1 MSRTYRR
8 KKGYRPYDS
17 AHYKDECLHNW
28 FDGWCNDEE
37 RFERN
42 KLEFHMDGKW
52 DSGRWK
58 NIKWHT
64 NYVRR
69 AQKRMDL
76 VKVYKAHDYDDLDIY
91 PRIHDYKHLIWVYF

>member
-17 AHYKDECLHNW
+17 ANYKKVWINRCWNT
-28 FDGWCNDEE
+28 EE
-37 RFERN
+37 KFERH

-58 NIKWHT
+58 SLKWHT

-76 VKVYKAHDYDDLDIY
+76 VKVYKVHDYDDLDIY